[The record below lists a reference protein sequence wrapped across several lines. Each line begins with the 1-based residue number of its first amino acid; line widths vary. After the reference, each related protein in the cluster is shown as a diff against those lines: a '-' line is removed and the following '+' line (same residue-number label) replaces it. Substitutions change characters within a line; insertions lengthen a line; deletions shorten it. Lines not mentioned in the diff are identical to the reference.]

1 MLISLLQFLGDLLSF
16 KVPSVFTYYSTRMI
30 LASLM
35 SLFLTISLGPYCI
48 LKLYNLKT
56 GQSIR
61 VSDCPLLAK
70 LHEKKKHTPT
80 MGGVLM
86 LFSIIISL
94 LCFMDITSIFT
105 IILLF
110 ATLVLG
116 AVGMIDDYLKMK
128 HKNAKGLPG
137 RIKLL
142 MQLSLSLLIALYLL
156 VPGFANALETKSSLS
171 PPSAKEYKMEKSKN
185 PEQLSLSEYQ
195 SIYYLPFMKSPFFVV
210 SGAGMLIA
218 LFITMFV
225 ITGAS
230 NAVNLSDGLDGL
242 APGLIMMVSAVLAL
256 FGFLSNH
263 VYFAK
268 YLNILYIESSGEIAI
283 FLSAIFGANLGFL
296 WFNSHPA
303 QVFMGDTGSLSLG
316 GLLGICAVLL
326 RREFLFALVGGVF
339 VIEALSVILQVLSY
353 KLRNKKRIFLC
364 APIHHHF
371 EYKGWHETKV
381 VARFWIVGL
390 VLAVIGIASLK
401 FQ

>member
-1 MLISLLQFLGDLLSF
+1 
-16 KVPSVFTYYSTRMI
+16 
-30 LASLM
+30 
-35 SLFLTISLGPYCI
+35 
-48 LKLYNLKT
+48 
-56 GQSIR
+56 
-61 VSDCPLLAK
+61 
-70 LHEKKKHTPT
+70 
-80 MGGVLM
+80 M
-86 LFSIIISL
+86 LFSITVSL

-105 IILLF
+105 VILLF
-110 ATLVLG
+110 ATIVLG
-116 AVGMIDDYLKMK
+116 GIGMIDDYLKMK

-137 RIKLL
+137 RIKLI
-142 MQLSLSLLIALYLL
+142 MQLSLSILIALYLL
-156 VPGFANALETKSSLS
+156 VPGFANAIATKSALK
-171 PPSAKEYKMEKSKN
+171 PPSAKEYQMEKSKE
-185 PEQLSLSEYQ
+185 PEHFSLKEYQ

-218 LFITMFV
+218 LFITAFV

-256 FGFLSNH
+256 FAFLSNH

-268 YLNILYIESSGEIAI
+268 YLNILYIDSSGEIGI

-326 RREFLFALVGGVF
+326 RREFLFALIGGVF

-390 VLAVIGIASLK
+390 LLAVIGIASLK